1 MTNTLNTLKNAW
13 KVLPIG
19 SLAHYQNRIDA
30 GEVLNQRK
38 TLAHELYALLG
49 TAYLLGMLAYGP
61 FNPLKV
67 DFQRD
72 NLENKI
78 AQVEGK

>member
-1 MTNTLNTLKNAW
+1 MAKTLRSFW
-13 KVLPIG
+13 KFLPIG
-19 SLAHYQNRIDA
+19 SMANYQNRIDK
-30 GEVLNQRK
+30 GEVFNSRK
-38 TLAHELYALLG
+38 SLVHELYAVLG
-49 TAYLLGMLAYGP
+49 TAYLLGILAYGP